1 MNNHTEKNIRAIFSA
16 IEKLVPVFD
25 AQPRNSF
32 TEGNVAIC
40 IIDENHQVFGRM
52 FGTDRIRMRK
62 VYDTAWTKASQ
73 VWITGMKTLEYERKV
88 FNNEVDYKSF
98 GILPP
103 DFIGW
108 RGGQPVVLKDGT
120 RLSIGFSGFTGEA
133 DTEIVAAAIEDLG
146 I

>member
-1 MNNHTEKNIRAIFSA
+1 
-16 IEKLVPVFD
+16 
-25 AQPRNSF
+25 
-32 TEGNVAIC
+32 
-40 IIDENHQVFGRM
+40 M

-88 FNNEVDYKSF
+88 FNNEVDYKTF

-108 RGGQPVVLKDGT
+108 RGGQPIELKDGT
-120 RLSIGFSGFTGEA
+120 LLSIGFSGFTGEA
-133 DTEIVAAAIEDLG
+133 DTEIVLAAVEELG